1 METWKMI
8 CTVVHIVIAVLL
20 IAVVLLQSG
29 KDAGLSGTIAGSNS
43 DSFFG
48 KNKGRTLNGILEK
61 WTAILAVLFIILSVV
76 LAVVFK

>member
-1 METWKMI
+1 MAKLIFTI
-8 CTVVHIVIAVLL
+8 VHIVVSVCL

-29 KDAGLSGTIAGSNS
+29 KDAGLSGTIAGGNS

-61 WTAILAVLFIILSVV
+61 LTAILAVLFVVLAIV

>member
-1 METWKMI
+1 MGTWKMV
-8 CTVVHIVIAVLL
+8 CTIVHIVVSVCL

-48 KNKGRTLNGILEK
+48 KNRGRTLNGILEK
-61 WTAILAVLFIILSVV
+61 WTAILAVVFIILSVV
-76 LAVVFK
+76 LAVVFE

>member
-1 METWKMI
+1 METWKMV
-8 CTVVHIVIAVLL
+8 CTVVHIVVAVLL

-61 WTAILAVLFIILSVV
+61 WTAILAVVFIILSVV

>member
-43 DSFFG
+43 DSFIG

>member
-1 METWKMI
+1 MDWKMV
-8 CTVVHIVIAVLL
+8 CTIVHIVIAVCL

-29 KDAGLSGTIAGSNS
+29 KDAGLSGSIAGGNS

>member
-1 METWKMI
+1 METWKMV
-8 CTVVHIVIAVLL
+8 CTVVHIVVAVLL

>member
-1 METWKMI
+1 MNWKLA
-8 CTVVHIVIAVLL
+8 CTIVHIVVAVCLT
-20 IAVVLLQSG
+20 AVVLLQSG
-29 KDAGLSGTIAGSNS
+29 KDAGLSGSIAGGNS
-43 DSFFG
+43 DNFFG

>member
-1 METWKMI
+1 MV
-8 CTVVHIVIAVLL
+8 CTIVHIVIAVCL

-29 KDAGLSGTIAGSNS
+29 KDAGLSGSIAGGNS

-61 WTAILAVLFIILSVV
+61 WTALLAVLFIILSVV

>member
-1 METWKMI
+1 MAKLIFTI
-8 CTVVHIVIAVLL
+8 VHIVVSVCL

-29 KDAGLSGTIAGSNS
+29 KDAGLSGTIAGGNS

-48 KNKGRTLNGILEK
+48 KNRGRTLNGILEK
-61 WTAILAVLFIILSVV
+61 LTAILAVLFVVLAVV

>member
-1 METWKMI
+1 MAKLIFTI
-8 CTVVHIVIAVLL
+8 VHIVVSVCL

-29 KDAGLSGTIAGSNS
+29 KDAGLSGTIAGGNS

-48 KNKGRTLNGILEK
+48 KNRGRTLNGILEK
-61 WTAILAVLFIILSVV
+61 VTAILAVLFVVLAIV

>member
-1 METWKMI
+1 MKMA
-8 CTVVHIVIAVLL
+8 CTIIHIVVAVCL
-20 IAVVLLQSG
+20 IIVVLMQNG

-43 DSFFG
+43 DSFLG